1 MVTGITENGP
11 NVFVSHRNVPQ
22 NTVTVLEAVSNQK
35 WTMCPV
41 FSLHPVPSSLC
52 AQRDTDLRCSY
63 RIMVVTCPYMFV
75 KTHRPSHTKSEPYC
89 D

>member
-41 FSLHPVPSSLC
+41 FSLHSVHPHCVLNKILIFAIP
-52 AQRDTDLRCSY
+52 T
-63 RIMVVTCPYMFV
+63 
-75 KTHRPSHTKSEPYC
+75 E
-89 D
+89 